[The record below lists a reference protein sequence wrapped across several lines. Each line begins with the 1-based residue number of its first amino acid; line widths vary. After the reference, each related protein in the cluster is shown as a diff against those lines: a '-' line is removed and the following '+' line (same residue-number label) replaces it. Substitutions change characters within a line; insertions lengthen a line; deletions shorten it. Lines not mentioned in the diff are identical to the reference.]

1 MGILMAAERQQRRL
15 ATILAA
21 DVFGY
26 SQLTAENE
34 EDTLRT
40 LKAYRVVIDRL
51 IARHDGRIFNTAG
64 DSVLAE
70 FGSAVEAV
78 RCAITIQEELR
89 VRNAQTDESRRMDFR
104 IGINVG
110 DVLVDADNLYGDGVN
125 IAARLEGI
133 AAPGGICISGSVFAL
148 VKNKLSY
155 GFEDIGPQTMKNIPE
170 PVSAFRLAL
179 ASTSKQRPRTEPTR
193 SWALPLA
200 AVVVVAV
207 LAGAGAFYW
216 SERNKGDR
224 SVSASSPVS
233 SPPAPTNQIVSPAAP
248 PAPAVPTAPA
258 FTKQILKTEPAIG
271 QLPTGASVLID
282 DGTCPPG
289 QVKQIIGGN
298 VTTGQPRIRSC
309 IPRPDNSSPPVDA
322 PTTAPTQAASGVA
335 QPDAATLE
343 RMRPY
348 VGSAVEGISVVT
360 GKPFVMTLKAGGEAE
375 VKIELATSGFSTDRG
390 NWWIEPN
397 GHFCVRY
404 TRFAN
409 GNLICRQLTREDG
422 TLKAYTWDHRPNP
435 WVFRR

>member
-26 SQLTAENE
+26 SRLTAENE

-200 AVVVVAV
+200 CAGGAHCTRIYK
-207 LAGAGAFYW
+207 ADSEDGAGDW
-216 SERNKGDR
+216 P
-224 SVSASSPVS
+224 ASDGRIS
-233 SPPAPTNQIVSPAAP
+233 S
-248 PAPAVPTAPA
+248 
-258 FTKQILKTEPAIG
+258 
-271 QLPTGASVLID
+271 
-282 DGTCPPG
+282 
-289 QVKQIIGGN
+289 
-298 VTTGQPRIRSC
+298 
-309 IPRPDNSSPPVDA
+309 
-322 PTTAPTQAASGVA
+322 
-335 QPDAATLE
+335 
-343 RMRPY
+343 
-348 VGSAVEGISVVT
+348 
-360 GKPFVMTLKAGGEAE
+360 
-375 VKIELATSGFSTDRG
+375 
-390 NWWIEPN
+390 
-397 GHFCVRY
+397 H
-404 TRFAN
+404 
-409 GNLICRQLTREDG
+409 
-422 TLKAYTWDHRPNP
+422 
-435 WVFRR
+435 